1 MRSCLVTTLACVAVV
16 AHAAAASGSTVTIDE
31 LRTAGSNGA
40 ADEFVELYNASRSRV
55 DISGWTLWASND
67 AGATGRRAAVP
78 AGTTLAAGC
87 SYLFAHSAGYDD
99 AVGPDVAYGF
109 GITDSGGVQLR
120 AADGTPVDSVG
131 FSSGSAFVEGEPLVP
146 LAGLVDRGY
155 GRMPSGTDGGDN
167 AADFALRDP
176 STPQSSASPCAR
188 TGAAAVVIGEFRT
201 RGPGAGGRPAGLD
214 EFVELYNR
222 TGAPVDVSGWSILA
236 SNGSGA
242 VSPRV
247 VVPRATTL
255 GPGCHYLATNSSAA
269 GDAAYTAGIPDDGGI
284 AVVSPDGRVVDQ
296 VGTSTGSAFGE
307 GTPLLPLASDE
318 DRSYERRLG
327 AGVPPT
333 AADSGDNKAD
343 FDLRRPSGPEGLRS
357 PCRGF
362 EPRPVPL
369 PLPLPAG
376 PPPRHEPVPGA
387 LPPLPTTWVAK
398 AIVRGRRATFR
409 FGGTDALSFEC
420 RLDLRRY
427 APCRSPRAY
436 RRLRPGRHTF
446 RVRARNAV
454 GAPDPTPAWRTVRVR
469 QPRRRWR

>member
-1 MRSCLVTTLACVAVV
+1 MRQALLDLRRAAVLACLLLGG
-16 AHAAAASGSTVTIDE
+16 HAATAAGASVRIDE

-40 ADEFVELYNASRSRV
+40 ADEFVELHNSSRSPV
-55 DISGWTLWASND
+55 DISGWTLWASNE

-78 AGTTLAAGC
+78 AGTRLAAGC

-99 AVGPDVAYGF
+99 AVAPDVAYGF

-131 FSSGSAFVEGEPLVP
+131 FSSGSEFVEGKP
-146 LAGLVDRGY
+146 LAPLTGFADRGY
-155 GRMPSGTDGGDN
+155 GRMPSGIDSGDN

-176 STPQSSASPCAR
+176 STPQSGASPCAR

-201 RGPGAGGRPAGLD
+201 RGPGGGLD

-247 VVPRATTL
+247 VLPRATRI
-255 GPGCHYLATNSSAA
+255 GPGCHFLATNSSAA
-269 GDAAYTAGIPDDGGI
+269 GDAAYAAGIPDDGGI
-284 AVVSPDGRVVDQ
+284 AVASPDGRVVDQ
-296 VGTSTGSAFGE
+296 VGMSPGSAFRE
-307 GTPLLPLASDE
+307 GTPLPALAADE
-318 DRSYERRLG
+318 DRSYERRPG

-333 AADSGDNKAD
+333 AVDSGDNRAD
-343 FDLRRPSGPEGLRS
+343 FGARTPSAPEGLRS
-357 PCRGF
+357 PCRGVA
-362 EPRPVPL
+362 RPVP
-369 PLPLPAG
+369 PRDAPRPA
-376 PPPRHEPVPGA
+376 PVPVPVPVPGA

-398 AIVRGRRATFR
+398 AIVRGRRAALR
-409 FGGTDALSFEC
+409 FGGTDAFNFEC
-420 RLDLRRY
+420 RLDRRRY

-436 RRLRPGRHTF
+436 RRLSPGRHTF

-454 GAPDPTPAWRTVRVR
+454 GAPDPTPASRTFRVKP
-469 QPRRRWR
+469 PRRRWR